1 MIIIINKIIDYYY
14 SDEIVLNILK
24 DSDILP
30 ICIQYHLKNGSLINM
45 TLVTLNLLFKYQ
57 MSYNK
62 IIIKCIN
69 YKLIED
75 VSDILST
82 TESNEKNCYGCLNTL
97 INSYYFL
104 ENNIKNPEYENIIKY
119 FNINNGLISKLEQL
133 LLSDNKDIK
142 ELSYELYNKLKNYGN

>member
-1 MIIIINKIIDYYY
+1 
-14 SDEIVLNILK
+14 
-24 DSDILP
+24 
-30 ICIQYHLKNGSLINM
+30 M

-57 MSYNK
+57 MNYNK

-119 FNINNGLISKLEQL
+119 FNINNGLIPKLEQL

-142 ELSYELYNKLKNYGN
+142 ELSYELYHKLKNYDN